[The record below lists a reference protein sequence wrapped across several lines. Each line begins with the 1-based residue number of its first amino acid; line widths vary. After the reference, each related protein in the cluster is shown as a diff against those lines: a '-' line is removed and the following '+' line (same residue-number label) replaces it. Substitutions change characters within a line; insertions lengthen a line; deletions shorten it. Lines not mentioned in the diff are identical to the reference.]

1 MGAPQSTEPQDGLT
15 SEELVRQEL
24 IEPAE
29 DIEPFNPLSQ
39 VDQELPVPKNK
50 KLLKMSVERILG
62 PVC

>member
-29 DIEPFNPLSQ
+29 DIEPVQSLEPSGSGTSSS
-39 VDQELPVPKNK
+39 E
-50 KLLKMSVERILG
+50 E
-62 PVC
+62 